1 MTPLGIFAAGYQ
13 VISSWL
19 MSMLVVLAVFV
30 SIIICL
36 VFVEF
41 IFERAAIAQAY
52 TVKTHLSDS
61 EVSSSGNRNAM

>member
-1 MTPLGIFAAGYQ
+1 MIPPGIFAAGYQ

-19 MSMLVVLAVFV
+19 MSMLAGLAVFL

-36 VFVEF
+36 AFVEF

-52 TVKTHLSDS
+52 TVKTRLSDS
-61 EVSSSGNRNAM
+61 EVSSAGNKNAV

>member
-1 MTPLGIFAAGYQ
+1 MTPLGVFAAGYQ

-19 MSMLVVLAVFV
+19 LSMLAVLAVFV
-30 SIIICL
+30 SVINCL

-41 IFERAAIAQAY
+41 LFERAAIARAY

-61 EVSSSGNRNAM
+61 EVSSAGNRNAM